1 MRFRQTPH
9 DKLTFI
15 SAARDA
21 GHHVLMIG
29 DGLND
34 SGALAAAD
42 VGITVSDDTACIVPA
57 CDAVVAGN
65 RVAELPR
72 FVRYARRAKSVVL
85 LCFVVSVLYNAIG
98 LTFALKGALT
108 PLASAILMPLSSLTI
123 VGLSWG
129 AMRWSA
135 QRLLPS

>member
-9 DKLTFI
+9 DKLAFI
-15 SAARDA
+15 RAAKAA
-21 GHHVLMIG
+21 GSHVLMIG

-57 CDAVVAGN
+57 CDAVVAGD
-65 RVAELPR
+65 RVAALPT
-72 FVRYARRAKSVVL
+72 FVRYARRAKSVVF
-85 LCFVVSVLYNAIG
+85 LCFFVSVLYNAIG
-98 LTFALKGALT
+98 LTLALTGALT
-108 PLASAILMPLSSLTI
+108 PLASAVLMPLSSLTI

-129 AMRWSA
+129 AMHWSA
-135 QRLLPS
+135 TRMLPP